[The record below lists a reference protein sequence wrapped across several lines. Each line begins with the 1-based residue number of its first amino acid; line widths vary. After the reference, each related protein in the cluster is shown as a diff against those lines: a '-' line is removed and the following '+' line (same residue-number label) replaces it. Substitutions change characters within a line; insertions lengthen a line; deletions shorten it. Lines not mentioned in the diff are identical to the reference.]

1 MLLVLN
7 NSVTNEIKLL
17 RYKTVAKK
25 EREDH
30 MKKNQFRQ
38 SICFTL
44 LCGCMM
50 FAGAGEARADYEDLT
65 GPEMESGAYVDVY
78 KRQADGQSRTGS
90 FRLPAGL
97 QYRLPS
103 WHGLQPLLLIR

>member
-1 MLLVLN
+1 MLPVLN
-7 NSVTNEIKLL
+7 NSVTNETELL

-38 SICFTL
+38 GICFAL

-65 GPEMESGAYVDVY
+65 GPEMETGAYELLLERAVLL
-78 KRQADGQSRTGS
+78 
-90 FRLPAGL
+90 FMRLPIL
-97 QYRLPS
+97 RKY
-103 WHGLQPLLLIR
+103 

>member
-7 NSVTNEIKLL
+7 NSVINEIKLL

-38 SICFTL
+38 SICFAL

-50 FAGAGEARADYEDLT
+50 FAGA
-65 GPEMESGAYVDVY
+65 
-78 KRQADGQSRTGS
+78 
-90 FRLPAGL
+90 
-97 QYRLPS
+97 
-103 WHGLQPLLLIR
+103 